1 MKISGNSIEIYRLK
15 TYPLR
20 RLQQSFLFC
29 SAPLFHSLY
38 LSLSFLGHVG
48 LRLRG
53 MKNAECKNRDYPK
66 KAEVDLVVCIV
77 AGPGQLIGIL
87 DILDSIRKYLDG
99 IYRVIVVDDSCT
111 LKIWSA
117 IRKNSEVDYIR
128 NWKRLGIENIYE
140 SLLKAYLYALKN
152 YRFKALLRIDTDA
165 LITGQGLVHDIVSH
179 FAAHPEAGML
189 GSYRVTCTGGMG
201 DFSPIA
207 SQFQR
212 NLNHWGQIIEKAQKN
227 GYEIGEH
234 AQGGAYVLS
243 FLCLQDMYNA
253 GYLKARHG
261 GSYVAEDGIF
271 SLYVRALG
279 YEIHDFAK
287 NGPFAIAWRG
297 LPIPKE
303 EVVRQGKK
311 VIHSV
316 KFTPE
321 DLQIREYFRRL
332 RDGNG

>member
-1 MKISGNSIEIYRLK
+1 
-15 TYPLR
+15 
-20 RLQQSFLFC
+20 
-29 SAPLFHSLY
+29 
-38 LSLSFLGHVG
+38 
-48 LRLRG
+48 

-87 DILDSIRKYLDG
+87 DILDSIRRYLDG

-117 IRKNSEVDYIR
+117 IRKSSEVDYIR
-128 NWKRLGIENIYE
+128 NWKRLGIEGIYE

-165 LITGQGLVHDIVSH
+165 LITGQGLVHDVISY
-179 FAAHPEAGML
+179 FITHPKAGML
-189 GSYRVTCTGGMG
+189 GSYRETCTGAIR
-201 DFSPIA
+201 DFSPA
-207 SQFQR
+207 AEQFKKSWDTWK
-212 NLNHWGQIIEKAQKN
+212 NLIEKAQEK
-227 GYEIGEH
+227 GYELGENV
-234 AQGGAYVLS
+234 QGGAYIIS
-243 FLCLQDMYNA
+243 YQCLKDMHHK
-253 GYLKARHG
+253 GYLLKKRK
-261 GSYVAEDGIF
+261 GSYVSEDFIF
-271 SLYVRALG
+271 PLYVRALG

-321 DLQIREYFRRL
+321 DLQAREYFRRL
-332 RDGNG
+332 RHEYNIQGNSLIENHEELKI